1 MREIFLILDD
11 LSDGA
16 TELAA
21 AARSL
26 SNGSAGSTETTTTAA
41 ICGGTADQHQSLAA
55 LFDKLICLPASAD
68 GNFDAEYIGACLLPL
83 LQEQQ
88 PYLILLHHSN
98 NGLDLAPLLAAKT
111 NRPMFADCLSL
122 EIREQGLGAVR
133 TVFGGKVHARIATG
147 ESGTGYLATIRPGS
161 FAAADRGATGG
172 VNEGGGSN
180 GNGTIE
186 TAAAPS
192 DYQPRRHCTQT
203 LTPDAGAVDI
213 TQSETLVAV
222 GRGIEEE
229 DNLEI
234 VEALADAL
242 GAELACTR
250 PVVDKK
256 WMEKSRQVGTSG
268 LTVKPKVY
276 IAVGVSGS
284 FQHLGGVKGGPFMVA
299 INQDAAAPIFAT
311 ADVGLVGDLFDLV
324 PLLEEKIRERKG

>member
-11 LSDGA
+11 LADGA
-16 TELAA
+16 AELASA
-21 AARSL
+21 AHAL
-26 SNGSAGSTETTTTAA
+26 GETPGAADEIKTTAA
-41 ICGGTADQHQSLAA
+41 IFGGSSEEHQSLAA
-55 LFDKLICLPASAD
+55 LFDKLLCFPASAD
-68 GNFDAEYIGACLLPL
+68 GSFDAEYIQACVLPL
-83 LQEQQ
+83 IQEQQ

-111 NRPMFADCLSL
+111 NRPMLADCLSL
-122 EIREQGLGAVR
+122 EPRDQGLGAVR
-133 TVFGGKVHARIATG
+133 TVFGGKVHARIAAA
-147 ESGTGYLATIRPGS
+147 ESANGYLATIRPGA
-161 FAAADRGATGG
+161 FAAADGDRG
-172 VNEGGGSN
+172 S
-180 GNGTIE
+180 GTIE
-186 TAAAPS
+186 SAAAPA
-192 DYQPRRHCTQT
+192 DYQPRRRCIET

-213 TQSETLVAV
+213 TQCETLVAV

-250 PVVDKK
+250 PVVDKN

-299 INQDAAAPIFAT
+299 INQDPAAPIFAS
-311 ADVGLVGDLFDLV
+311 ADVGLVGDLFELV
-324 PLLEEKIRERKG
+324 PLLEEKVRERKG